1 MSAEA
6 SEPRRREL
14 QLLGRPECHLCAEA
28 AALLRPL
35 AAELQL
41 ELTEIDIERDER
53 LLREFLE
60 AIPVIRIDDV
70 ELARLDQFRANGF
83 AERLREFV
91 LNSY

>member
-1 MSAEA
+1 MSTEA
-6 SEPRRREL
+6 SDRRHSEL
-14 QLLGRPECHLCAEA
+14 QLLGRPDCHLCTEA
-28 AALLRPL
+28 AELLRPL
-35 AAELQL
+35 AAELKL
-41 ELTEIDIERDER
+41 EFTEIDIERDER

-60 AIPVIRIDDV
+60 AIPVVRVGDV